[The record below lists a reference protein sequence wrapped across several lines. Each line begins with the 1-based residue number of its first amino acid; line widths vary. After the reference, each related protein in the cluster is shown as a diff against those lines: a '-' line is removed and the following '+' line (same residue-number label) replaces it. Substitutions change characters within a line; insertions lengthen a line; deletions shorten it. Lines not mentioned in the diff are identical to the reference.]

1 MKLYQ
6 HPFSSASFKVR
17 ALIRELG
24 IDCELV
30 DIEMMKGEHKSP
42 AFLAKNPNG
51 KIPTLE
57 DNGFLV
63 WESNAIACYLAALK
77 PERGLM
83 PTDPKGVAQLQQWL
97 QWHATTFSPD
107 TTDVM
112 METVY
117 AKFMGRQKDEQKYAA
132 ALEKVRRDLGVLETS
147 LAGKEFICGKL
158 TVADFSIISS
168 LQLRGPM
175 GFDLEAYP
183 AVKSW
188 AARMESRESVRQS
201 LPPL

>member
-17 ALIRELG
+17 ALITELG
-24 IDCELV
+24 INCELV
-30 DIEMMKGEHKSP
+30 NVEMMKGEHKSP

-51 KIPTLE
+51 KIPVLE

-63 WESNAIACYLAALK
+63 WESNAILCYLAALK

-83 PTDPKGVAQLQQWL
+83 PTDVKGMAQLHQWL
-97 QWHATTFSPD
+97 QWQATSLAVS
-107 TTDVM
+107 TTEVM
-112 METVY
+112 MQTVY
-117 AKFMGRQKDEQKYAA
+117 ARFFGRERDDEKYD
-132 ALEKVRRDLGVLETS
+132 EGIKHVRRDLRVLEAS
-147 LAGKEFICGKL
+147 LAGREFICGKL
-158 TVADFSIISS
+158 TIADFSIVSA

-175 GFDLEAYP
+175 DLELEDFP
-183 AVKSW
+183 NVTTW
-188 AARMESRESVRQS
+188 VERMESRESVRTS